1 MSVLVLSETVW
12 SSPLKISLHLRTHLA
27 GIRLLLL
34 RTFLAW
40 PYWSSRVCD
49 LIYLPSSFSMMW
61 LSGGALVNIV
71 PTNTCVSH
79 KECWITLQQP
89 RSSMWKPRWRY
100 LSSVSNRV
108 LLVYGPKNWGGATRV
123 IVNPIPQLFS
133 TLLSTVWQSLAWPEN
148 RKVGQSLPKD
158 SEMDWMYVPA
168 ECVGSYCQAW
178 RGINEVGPET
188 VSLQDKA
195 DLLRSIYKLDKRREI
210 INQ

>member
-12 SSPLKISLHLRTHLA
+12 SSPQKIPLHLLTHLA
-27 GIRLLLL
+27 GVRLLLP

-40 PYWSSRVCD
+40 LYWPSRVCH

-71 PTNTCVSH
+71 PTKTCVSH

-108 LLVYGPKNWGGATRV
+108 LLVYGPKNWGGTIRV
-123 IVNPIPQLFS
+123 IINVSPQLFD
-133 TLLSTVWQSLAWPEN
+133 TLISTVWQPL
-148 RKVGQSLPKD
+148 GL
-158 SEMDWMYVPA
+158 
-168 ECVGSYCQAW
+168 
-178 RGINEVGPET
+178 T
-188 VSLQDKA
+188 
-195 DLLRSIYKLDKRREI
+195 RE
-210 INQ
+210 QKSRTKSS